1 MAIILSPTAAKEIKD
16 IITQQNL
23 PAEKTFLRVGVK
35 GGGCSGFSYEMFF
48 DGDVASDD
56 EKATFGNPGA
66 TVNVVVDSASAQML
80 QGATL
85 DYKDGLN
92 QAGFSIN
99 NPHASRTCGCGSSFS

>member
-1 MAIILSPTAAKEIKD
+1 MLFGLELQRGAGDGAL
-16 IITQQNL
+16 
-23 PAEKTFLRVGVK
+23 
-35 GGGCSGFSYEMFF
+35 F
-48 DGDVASDD
+48 DGDVAADD

-92 QAGFSIN
+92 QAADPAAAATFITQEI
-99 NPHASRTCGCGSSFS
+99 AA